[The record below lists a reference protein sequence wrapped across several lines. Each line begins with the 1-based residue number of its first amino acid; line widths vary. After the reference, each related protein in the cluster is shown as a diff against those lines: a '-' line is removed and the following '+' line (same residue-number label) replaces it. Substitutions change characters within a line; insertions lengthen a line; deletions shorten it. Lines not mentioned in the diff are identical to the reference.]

1 LPSWVTLI
9 VDTVWLL
16 SLPALDVRTKSF
28 MSDAPSRPVRTN
40 VSRAAHSDGA
50 PPDVSRHS
58 SLSVPPPPRVTICRA
73 GTHRRPWKRSL
84 SNGSFQLHHGRHRRP
99 PWRFAP
105 IRLGT
110 PAADWRLGTSRGCSA
125 HVALTP
131 RKLPPALDAP
141 TQGRASILVVR
152 YSVTAPPWGCAV
164 LPVCGYLQ
172 QALRVQEKRR
182 TLVPGG
188 TGVPWRAVWWL
199 RALGSVHLSRE
210 DKRVRPSYTDSPLT
224 HRSAWKGSV

>member
-1 LPSWVTLI
+1 MLSKEYNPEVLKLPSWVTLI

-16 SLPALDVRTKSF
+16 SLQALDVRTKFF

-40 VSRAAHSDGA
+40 VSCAAHSDGA
-50 PPDVSRHS
+50 SPDVSRPA
-58 SLSVPPPPRVTICRA
+58 SLLVPPPPRVTICRA
-73 GTHRRPWKRSL
+73 APHRRPWKRSL

-110 PAADWRLGTSRGCSA
+110 PAADWRLGTSRGGSA

-141 TQGRASILVVR
+141 TQELTSSWWSATRSRRRRGGARSCQSADVGRRHYACRGKGARSCLVELVVH
-152 YSVTAPPWGCAV
+152 SM
-164 LPVCGYLQ
+164 
-172 QALRVQEKRR
+172 
-182 TLVPGG
+182 
-188 TGVPWRAVWWL
+188 
-199 RALGSVHLSRE
+199 
-210 DKRVRPSYTDSPLT
+210 
-224 HRSAWKGSV
+224 